1 MSRLLLAAFFAVL
14 VLCPLSGPR
23 AQSTQAEAG
32 PGQAGPDAAQAP
44 AAPRAIDADDLSAY
58 VDGLVDAA
66 MRRDGIAGV
75 TVAIVDREGPLLL
88 RGYGLAAQSPRRAVD
103 AAGTLFRIASISKTF
118 TYLLALQLVDQGR
131 LDLDDPVND
140 HLPPALALPDDGYPP
155 VRVRHLLTHTAGF
168 EDTAMGHLF
177 VDRPERVLP
186 MADYL
191 QRHRPRRVRP
201 PGTVAVYS
209 NYSVALLGAMLAQVT
224 GTGFDALAGQ
234 RLFGPMDMQLTTFGE
249 PLAAGDPRRAGAVF
263 EGRWSEGYRRQGGG
277 FVPQPFE
284 HMAHAGPAG
293 GASSTAADMG
303 RYMRML
309 LRGGELDGVQVLS
322 PSAHA
327 RLLGPSL
334 FRNAP
339 EVGGFSYGFFDWQLG
354 ELRVLAHGGATNWFH
369 STLAIAPGAGVGIFV
384 STNTDSGRSLAS
396 QLPNL
401 VLQRYF
407 EQARTPP
414 PGAAAGGV
422 DAARFAGSYSPR
434 RRNYTSAE
442 KVVLASTVQ
451 VEATGEGELVIG
463 GGAPT
468 RWIAE
473 GGLVFRE
480 AEGPGRIVFQE
491 DADGRITGFH
501 DAAGHNSFDRV
512 SAWQDTQ
519 RLLLAI
525 GLAGV
530 VALLVLV
537 GAWLRRG
544 RRDQAGP
551 AARRAAFWMYAS
563 ALAWLG
569 FSAGLLRYAQGA
581 MADPTAMFYGYP
593 GTLLTALLWF
603 TPVLFALVLVNV
615 LQLRAAWGARGW
627 SAWRKLRHLLA
638 VLAWALAAGLL
649 WHWNMVGWKL

>member
-1 MSRLLLAAFFAVL
+1 MSTSTIPWPARTCTSTSRSSRCAKPSRPRSSTATCTATAATSTEVPRPPARRRGLCCNPPVRSGGLSMSRLLLAAFFAVL

-234 RLFGPMDMQLTTFGE
+234 RLFGPMD
-249 PLAAGDPRRAGAVF
+249 
-263 EGRWSEGYRRQGGG
+263 
-277 FVPQPFE
+277 
-284 HMAHAGPAG
+284 
-293 GASSTAADMG
+293 
-303 RYMRML
+303 
-309 LRGGELDGVQVLS
+309 
-322 PSAHA
+322 
-327 RLLGPSL
+327 
-334 FRNAP
+334 
-339 EVGGFSYGFFDWQLG
+339 
-354 ELRVLAHGGATNWFH
+354 
-369 STLAIAPGAGVGIFV
+369 
-384 STNTDSGRSLAS
+384 
-396 QLPNL
+396 
-401 VLQRYF
+401 
-407 EQARTPP
+407 
-414 PGAAAGGV
+414 
-422 DAARFAGSYSPR
+422 
-434 RRNYTSAE
+434 
-442 KVVLASTVQ
+442 
-451 VEATGEGELVIG
+451 
-463 GGAPT
+463 
-468 RWIAE
+468 
-473 GGLVFRE
+473 
-480 AEGPGRIVFQE
+480 
-491 DADGRITGFH
+491 
-501 DAAGHNSFDRV
+501 
-512 SAWQDTQ
+512 
-519 RLLLAI
+519 
-525 GLAGV
+525 
-530 VALLVLV
+530 
-537 GAWLRRG
+537 
-544 RRDQAGP
+544 
-551 AARRAAFWMYAS
+551 
-563 ALAWLG
+563 
-569 FSAGLLRYAQGA
+569 
-581 MADPTAMFYGYP
+581 
-593 GTLLTALLWF
+593 
-603 TPVLFALVLVNV
+603 
-615 LQLRAAWGARGW
+615 
-627 SAWRKLRHLLA
+627 
-638 VLAWALAAGLL
+638 
-649 WHWNMVGWKL
+649 